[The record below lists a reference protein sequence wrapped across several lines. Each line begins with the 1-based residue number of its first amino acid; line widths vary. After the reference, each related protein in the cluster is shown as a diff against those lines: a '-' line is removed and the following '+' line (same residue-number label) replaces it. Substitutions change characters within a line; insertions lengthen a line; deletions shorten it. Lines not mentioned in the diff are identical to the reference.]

1 MDKMNARAL
10 LFVFPCLLIFF
21 AGCATNGRSVEEKIK
36 RSYLET
42 DKSISISKDVYAK
55 KEEYTAPSPP
65 DFRPAVEDVSPLKL
79 RMVEIVVRA
88 TPLREVIQV
97 IAQVCGLN
105 LIFEKGVETELP
117 VTVTL
122 KNVTAEY
129 ALNAIL
135 SSTDYSYQVSGQTLI
150 IKPTVT
156 KVFEISIPSVLQTY
170 KVDVGGDILGTAGSE
185 TSTSIKGNVA
195 QTLNASEKAMDLWS
209 SMEEALK
216 TIVGGADQGASAVII
231 NRASGTIQVT
241 TTRRKMELVEQY
253 ISRMK
258 EIMNRQVIIEA
269 KVLEVSLNEGFSY
282 GIDWQYIASGLN
294 LRTENFS
301 SIVGARSPAM
311 ALEGFKI
318 FGTGASLQSIVRAI
332 ENQGEIRVLSSPRLN
347 IMNGQ
352 TALLTV
358 GTNQTYLSK
367 VQTTVTTGGTTPI
380 TNFTVETSSILSGIM
395 IGIVPFVNEKGEIF
409 MTITPIVSDLVS
421 LNQKSVG
428 NQLEISL
435 PTVELRELSTSVKAR
450 NGETIILGGLIAQKE
465 RMEDSQVPVLGKIP
479 LLGLVFKS
487 REKVSRKSEI
497 VVLLQPNVVTR

>member
-1 MDKMNARAL
+1 MDQMKIGRL
-10 LFVFPCLLIFF
+10 VLFTTFLLILF
-21 AGCATNGRSVEEKIK
+21 AGCATNGKSVEERIK
-36 RSYLET
+36 RSYFET
-42 DKSISISKDVYAK
+42 DKTVSIPKEAYPK
-55 KEEYTAPSPP
+55 KEEYIIPPPP

-79 RMVEIVVRA
+79 RMVEIVVKA
-88 TPLREVIQV
+88 APLSDVITV

-105 LIFEKGVETELP
+105 LIFEKDVDTNLP
-117 VTVTL
+117 ITVTL

-129 ALNAIL
+129 ALNAVL
-135 SSTDYSYQVSGQTLI
+135 SSTDYFYTIKGQTLI
-150 IKPTVT
+150 IKPTDT
-156 KVFEISIPSVLQTY
+156 RVFEISIPSVLQNY
-170 KVDVGGDILGTAGSE
+170 KVDVGGDILGAATGDTGS
-185 TSTSIKGNVA
+185 SIKGNVT
-195 QTLNASEKAMDLWS
+195 QSLSSSEKATDLWS
-209 SMEEALK
+209 AMEEAIRG
-216 TIVGGADQGASAVII
+216 IVAGPGQVESSVIV

-241 TTRRKMELVEQY
+241 TSKRKMELVEQY
-253 ISRMK
+253 INRMK

-269 KVLEVSLNEGFSY
+269 KVLEVSLNEGFTY

-301 SIVGARSPAM
+301 GTVSSTSPAL
-311 ALEGFKI
+311 ALDGIKI

-332 ENQGEIRVLSSPRLN
+332 EKQGEIRVLSSPRIN

-367 VQTTVTTGGTTPI
+367 VETTVTGTGTTPI
-380 TNFTVETSSILSGIM
+380 TSFTVETSSILSGIM

-409 MTITPIVSDLVS
+409 MTITPIVSDLVN
-421 LNQKSVG
+421 LNQKNIG

-450 NGETIILGGLIAQKE
+450 NGETIVLGGLISQKE

-479 LLGLVFKS
+479 LFGLLFKARDKIS
-487 REKVSRKSEI
+487 KKSEI
-497 VVLLQPNVVTR
+497 VVLLQPTVVTR